1 MPPREGDRTLED
13 APRRQRRVPLVEPL
27 ADGGALAVD
36 EALSALAHPTRR
48 CVLYYLKDEEVAD
61 LEELG
66 AVVAAMKSGTPPDDV
81 PADERDRMAAELAHT
96 HLPKLDEA
104 LFVEYDRRSQTVR
117 YADPPAMHN
126 MFLLLLSQFEGKDA
140 W

>member
-1 MPPREGDRTLED
+1 MPRREGDRKLED
-13 APRRQRRVPLVEPL
+13 APGRQRRVPLVDTLP
-27 ADGGALAVD
+27 DGGALAID

-66 AVVAAMKSGTPPDDV
+66 AAVAGMQTGTPPDEV
-81 PADERDRMAAELAHT
+81 PGDERDRVAAELAHT

-104 LFVEYDRRSQTVR
+104 LFIEYDRRSQTVR